1 MSFLKIIFLPV
12 YDLLDRFFKFGN
24 VLKKGDTAIQIGIDM
39 DRTTT
44 SDLFHMARIVGKTGT
59 IIGIEPSPYN
69 IEKIKN
75 VKYPCSCNLILVQK
89 ATYSSKGKMTMQMGT
104 KAGWNRLDNI
114 PGLRAKEKFTTTR
127 IEVEMDTVDE
137 ILKEIN
143 IPPENISH
151 INITNNGA
159 EYYTLQGMKNVI
171 ESSENL
177 SIYAI
182 AGRPGELGKVNGEND
197 FTAITNLLKDFG
209 IKYKFQRFSEKFW
222 SGLIKTNLIFG
233 LMKGRF
239 NFGEKTPGVIMAKKG
254 SKTFS
259 IFESYN

>member
-1 MSFLKIIFLPV
+1 MSFLRIIFLPI
-12 YDLLDRFFKFGN
+12 YDILDRFFKFEN

-69 IEKIKN
+69 IEKINKI
-75 VKYPCSCNLILVQK
+75 KHTYPCKLILVQK
-89 ATYSSKGKMTMQMGT
+89 ATYSTKEKMTMQIGT
-104 KAGWNRLDNI
+104 KAGWSRLDNI
-114 PGLRAKEKFTTTR
+114 PGVRAKEKFTDTR
-127 IEVEMDTVDE
+127 IETEMDTVDN

-143 IPPENISH
+143 ISPETISH

-159 EYYTLQGMKNVI
+159 EYYTLIGMNNVI
-171 ESSENL
+171 ERSKNL

-182 AGRPGELGKVNGEND
+182 AGRPGELGKVNGEDD
-197 FTAITNLLKDFG
+197 FSAIINLLKDAG
-209 IKYKFQRFSEKFW
+209 MSYKFQRFSKKIW
-222 SGLIKTNLIFG
+222 SGLIKTNFIFG
-233 LMKGRF
+233 LMKGRV
-239 NFGEKTPGVIMAKKG
+239 NFGEKTPGVVMAKKG